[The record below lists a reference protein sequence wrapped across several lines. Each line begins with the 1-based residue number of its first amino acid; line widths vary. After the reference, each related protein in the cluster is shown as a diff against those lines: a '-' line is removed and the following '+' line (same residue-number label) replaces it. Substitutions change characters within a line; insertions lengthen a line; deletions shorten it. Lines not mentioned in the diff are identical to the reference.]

1 MHQIKIRTRHWTRLD
16 YERLVEAAIFD
27 PTERLELLGGEL
39 IIAEPQGTRHAAVIT
54 LVADA
59 LRRDL
64 GSSWQIRVKAPLALD
79 AESEPEPDVAVVPGS
94 PRDYLA
100 AHPSRP
106 ALLVEVAESS
116 LALDRGKKASLYARA
131 GVADY
136 WLVNLVDEVLE
147 VHRQPVPDPT
157 APHGWRFAT
166 MTCLDRGCHVA
177 PLAAPDALV
186 PVADLLP

>member
-1 MHQIKIRTRHWTRLD
+1 MHAAERRTRRWTRLE
-16 YERLVEAAIFD
+16 YERLVEVGVFRPA
-27 PTERLELLGGEL
+27 ERLELLGGDL
-39 IIAEPQGTRHAAVIT
+39 VVAEPQGTRHAAVVA

-64 GSSWQIRVKAPLALD
+64 GPSWHVRARAPLALD
-79 AESEPEPDVAVVPGS
+79 QESEPEPDVAVVPGGA
-94 PRDYLA
+94 RDYLT
-100 AHPSRP
+100 AHPSQP

-116 LALDRGKKASLYARA
+116 LALDRGEKAGLYARA

-147 VHRQPVPDPT
+147 VHRRPAPDPA
-157 APHGWRFAT
+157 APYGWRFAALT
-166 MTCLDRGCHVA
+166 RLERGHHIA
-177 PLAAPDALV
+177 PLVTPDVLV